1 MFCCFPCCDAHT
13 FGSWSS
19 SHLLLLPHWSA
30 HIPLTAHIP
39 LFLSPPPTFPSP
51 LSVLSLHLALHS
63 LLFFI
68 LFPYSTPLFHLF
80 HHLLHS
86 SAKHPPHRY
95 LSIYHLPG
103 FAHPP
108 LSFPAFYPPLSLQKG
123 PDPNHCLLLPI
134 VHCNRVRYYHCM
146 WLNGQGDSEG
156 SGRVGS
162 G

>member
-80 HHLLHS
+80 MMSLPPTPLICQTSPS
-86 SAKHPPHRY
+86 SVSIY
-95 LSIYHLPG
+95 LSLARLCPPPSLFSSFLPPTQS
-103 FAHPP
+103 AERSRPKP
-108 LSFPAFYPPLSLQKG
+108 LSVIADCPLQPSKVLSLYVAEWTG
-123 PDPNHCLLLPI
+123 
-134 VHCNRVRYYHCM
+134 
-146 WLNGQGDSEG
+146 
-156 SGRVGS
+156 
-162 G
+162 